1 MDGDLSALCHPMLPV
16 RRAAGG
22 GSLAAIEISL
32 PRRLY
37 AMNIAPSRYRDSSG
51 RAIMNE
57 TKSNEYHGML
67 FGCSCCAGGIH
78 QRKAIRQWSRRG
90 FLSTGIAGA
99 LATTLALPQ
108 RARAQST
115 LSPDA
120 ALQALLDG
128 NKRFAEKR
136 LTSFNEDLAML
147 QQNTV
152 AKQEPFAGVLACADS
167 RVPVELV
174 FDQTIGH
181 LFVARVAGNVATSEI
196 IASLEYGAAVLGT
209 KAILVLAH
217 ANCGAIKATIEG
229 KAEPGQISQLYAP
242 IRPAVEAAGSDP
254 TAVSKANAKIQAHLL
269 ATASPVLAGLIKESK
284 LKIAAGYFDLASGTV
299 SLVG

>member
-1 MDGDLSALCHPMLPV
+1 
-16 RRAAGG
+16 
-22 GSLAAIEISL
+22 
-32 PRRLY
+32 
-37 AMNIAPSRYRDSSG
+37 
-51 RAIMNE
+51 MNE
-57 TKSNEYHGML
+57 AKSNESHGVV
-67 FGCSCCAGGIH
+67 FGCGCCADGIH
-78 QRKAIRQWSRRG
+78 RATTIRQWSRRG

-99 LATTLALPQ
+99 LATTMGLPQ
-108 RARAQST
+108 RANAQSI

-128 NKRFAEKR
+128 NKRFAERK
-136 LTSFNEDLAML
+136 LTSLNEDLAIL

-217 ANCGAIKATIEG
+217 AHCGAIKATIEG
-229 KAEPGQISQLYAP
+229 KAAPGQISQLYAP
-242 IRPAVEAAGSDP
+242 IRPAVEAAGGDLV
-254 TAVSKANAKIQAHLL
+254 AASKANAKIQAHLL
-269 ATASPVLAGLIKESK
+269 ATASPLLAGLIKEAK